1 MESRQ
6 SRKSGNRPR
15 VCRTCGQHHSHHEP
29 HIYDYKEEVSSSTY
43 RIPVE
48 KLSLK
53 IQSKVLQQR
62 KDPHSKW
69 LVPSFVIGLT
79 RRITTSSWIIVFWL
93 PSSWYW
99 YWYWYWCSGWRGP
112 DVSDLPAALRVPNRH
127 PLLPYLLP
135 GNTAGLFKSSS
146 YFPQTNLL
154 LKASCWLMV
163 EIKYFLIF

>member
-79 RRITTSSWIIVFWL
+79 RRITTSSRIIVFLL

-99 YWYWYWCSGWRGP
+99 YWYIDIDIDIDVQVDEDLMCQICLQPFVSPTDTPCSHTFCQVTRP
-112 DVSDLPAALRVPNRH
+112 VSSN
-127 PLLPYLLP
+127 LLPISLKP
-135 GNTAGLFKSSS
+135 T
-146 YFPQTNLL
+146 YF
-154 LKASCWLMV
+154 
-163 EIKYFLIF
+163 